1 MIFAQNSTIPAA
13 SVSIWQKLQFAFES
27 VLSDALTFIPKA
39 IVAVVIAV
47 VGWLV
52 AKAISKV
59 VATSFDKSGL
69 DTLIGKSQLGSALRG
84 VGLRSA
90 PGSLLSQ
97 IIYWMLLLIFIR
109 TAANAAGL
117 DDIKDVVGS
126 VFGFLPKVLVATIIT
141 LIGFMVADL
150 VRVTTLRTLTNF
162 GVDYAKMLSGILF
175 GFVVVLVLTAALSQL
190 GIETELLN
198 ASVKILLAGCAAAIA
213 IALGMGMKGLAS
225 SMVAGVYAR
234 DLFKAGTQIELDGQV
249 YEIAGVGPVTTKL
262 LDKEGAFLVIPNTR
276 LVSENIKGLK
286 KEDRS

>member
-1 MIFAQNSTIPAA
+1 MTLAQTSAIDQTL
-13 SVSIWQKLQFAFES
+13 SIWGKLQNAFS
-27 VLSDALTFIPKA
+27 TVLDDAMFFIPKA
-39 IVAVVIAV
+39 IVALVIIV
-47 VGWLV
+47 VGWLL
-52 AKAISKV
+52 AKMIAKV

-69 DTLIGKSQLGSALRG
+69 DSLIGKSQLGAALRG

-90 PGSLLSQ
+90 PGSLLSK
-97 IIYWMLLLIFIR
+97 ILYWMLLLIFIR

-117 DDIKDVVGS
+117 ADIKDVVGAI
-126 VFGFLPKVLVATIIT
+126 FGFLPKVLVATIIT

-198 ASVKILLAGCAAAIA
+198 SSVKILLGGCAAAIA
-213 IALGMGMKGLAS
+213 LALGMGMKTLAS

-234 DLFKAGTQIELDGQV
+234 DLFKASTQITLDGQI
-249 YEIAGVGPVTTKL
+249 YEVAGVGPVTTKL
-262 LDKEGAFLVIPNTR
+262 IDAEGAFLIIPNTR
-276 LVSENIKGLK
+276 LVTENIKGLK